1 MVRFGL
7 LKHYLKT
14 MVVGIGFA
22 NKYTPHS
29 FHDFGKMI
37 LLEKNK
43 RLHAW
48 IYSWRFTGENL
59 HPEGLQ
65 KLAKL

>member
-48 IYSWRFTGENL
+48 IYS
-59 HPEGLQ
+59 
-65 KLAKL
+65 